1 MPVPIQTTNEIYKEM
16 LINTNNN
23 NNNKQQ
29 TETIT
34 KQTSQIYFKNYIQ
47 ESLRLL
53 REKAK
58 EHEANL
64 REQIEPVKKL
74 KVVKIQMNKQLK
86 KLKEESSKILT
97 KNDFVLVQQNEDHLI
112 KPTVTNKCIINNN
125 NNSKR
130 KQIVC
135 INIKRPQ
142 VIQPPIQLDTLSS
155 SFSLSSSSSSILL
168 SNCKIINKHSLLVK
182 NNNLGKIKQQ
192 QKSSIIFL
200 LLLLIL
206 LNMNK
211 HVNIDL
217 YIR

>member
-155 SFSLSSSSSSILL
+155 SFSLSSSSSILL

-192 QKSSIIFL
+192 QKSSII
-200 LLLLIL
+200 LLLIL